1 MRQVDL
7 TDRGKTLSGR
17 NYLLLRRAPI
27 TYRSFRA
34 MTPSTLALKESAISL
49 SSLTPL
55 FASHSIV
62 FGRWALVS
70 ACLRAPSMRR
80 AIRPVPLA
88 ISSYR
93 TRCNWDLALGTSRS
107 S

>member
-62 FGRWALVS
+62 FGRWAPFADSWHVEAAYSQPIYL
-70 ACLRAPSMRR
+70 
-80 AIRPVPLA
+80 
-88 ISSYR
+88 
-93 TRCNWDLALGTSRS
+93 DLSGPQTSEKFHFSIEIGTSF
-107 S
+107 